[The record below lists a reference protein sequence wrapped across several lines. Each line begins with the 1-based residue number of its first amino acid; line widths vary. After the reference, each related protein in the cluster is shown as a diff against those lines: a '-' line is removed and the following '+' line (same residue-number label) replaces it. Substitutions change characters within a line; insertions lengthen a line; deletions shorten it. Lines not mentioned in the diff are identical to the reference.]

1 MGSNFI
7 HQLLCEFYFVKW
19 SFLDI
24 TGDIIPDVDNINTKS
39 SDSEDKMD
47 LGSDPTNSTTSSSN
61 RYVSVIPFLNL
72 FHKEDMETD
81 QITVSI

>member
-1 MGSNFI
+1 MDQMDQISFI
-7 HQLLCEFYFVKW
+7 SCCEFCFEKW
-19 SFLDI
+19 SFFDI

-61 RYVSVIPFLNL
+61 R
-72 FHKEDMETD
+72 
-81 QITVSI
+81 